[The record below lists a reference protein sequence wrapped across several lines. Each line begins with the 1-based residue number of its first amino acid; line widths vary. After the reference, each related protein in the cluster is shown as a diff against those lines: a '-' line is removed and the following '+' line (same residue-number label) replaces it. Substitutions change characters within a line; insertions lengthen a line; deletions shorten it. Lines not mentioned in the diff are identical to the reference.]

1 MHSHAYRQVH
11 VPTSIHKYVHADHDY
26 VICIHSHT
34 HMHVKMHANMY
45 SVIYLR
51 CHVMSLILFVIMS
64 SYRSWCT
71 ILCGGSCDGECE
83 RIGTS
88 QSIQCVL
95 LTGNRSGVICNAIY
109 VYCYIFI
116 TSVFCCVDADPTTQ
130 VSDLNYDSK
139 NRILSWRPI
148 PLINAH
154 HFFSYLLSFTP
165 RSQDCDQ
172 NPPTKNVRYTH
183 CNDTCF
189 VQLNLTCIAGYTV
202 TVTISDSSSPG
213 VSSKG

>member
-1 MHSHAYRQVH
+1 ME
-11 VPTSIHKYVHADHDY
+11 
-26 VICIHSHT
+26 
-34 HMHVKMHANMY
+34 
-45 SVIYLR
+45 SVRGLGLPR
-51 CHVMSLILFVIMS
+51 ASSVFFSQETGQELSVMLFT
-64 SYRSWCT
+64 CF
-71 ILCGGSCDGECE
+71 
-83 RIGTS
+83 
-88 QSIQCVL
+88 
-95 LTGNRSGVICNAIY
+95 
-109 VYCYIFI
+109 CYIFI